1 MGVTE
6 QKGCVGVVSAACT
19 LKCVLLVCLVFLAQ
33 EGDILREEMQE
44 KTRHSKLH
52 VVYIFQRYHFN
63 ELDKKL
69 SFPWFGFGEVSCFS
83 LC

>member
-44 KTRHSKLH
+44 NKAQQTPCSL
-52 VVYIFQRYHFN
+52 Y
-63 ELDKKL
+63 
-69 SFPWFGFGEVSCFS
+69 FPEVSF
-83 LC
+83 